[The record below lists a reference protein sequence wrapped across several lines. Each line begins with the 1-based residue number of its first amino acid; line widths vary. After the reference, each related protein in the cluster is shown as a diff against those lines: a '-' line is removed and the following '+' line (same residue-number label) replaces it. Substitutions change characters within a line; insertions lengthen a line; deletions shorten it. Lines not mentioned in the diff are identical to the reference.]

1 MRKNVNDVII
11 LDSKRLKKFEKQM
24 SDFIAFVQYL
34 FCHCCQAIHFLD
46 SIRPTNKCYG
56 QFEKMV

>member
-24 SDFIAFVQYL
+24 SDSIAFVQYIY
-34 FCHCCQAIHFLD
+34 FVIAV
-46 SIRPTNKCYG
+46 RP
-56 QFEKMV
+56 FIF